1 MKMKAILALSGALM
15 LSACQSTS
23 TPEWVLTP
31 TQETNQQLYAVGH
44 GGSLS
49 AAQRMAMS
57 QLNERLWTQ
66 VESSGYQRQVL
77 RELNGDENFQSIN
90 DSRVNVKTA
99 PVVLT
104 GVDYPR
110 QQQVDGIY
118 YVEAT
123 INKATVKTQLQRELT
138 QTAEDVKTALL
149 SRDHADPLLWWL
161 KHRDVQAVKDKVLTR
176 QAMLLA
182 VSDGVAQAHPV
193 TEQVIALERTL
204 QAVKNQLQFKVVAPK
219 GDRWMKG
226 FVEQHLAAEHIATGS
241 STSKATHILNLDTEW
256 RQSKVGDAYIST
268 VIADLTI
275 QNKRGKTTANR
286 EVIAS
291 GNSVSNYKVSKEGA
305 SRHFSAQMSEQGLWH
320 FLGVL

>member
-31 TQETNQQLYAVGH
+31 TQETNHQLYAVGH
-44 GGSLS
+44 GGSQS

-123 INKATVKTQLQRELT
+123 INKATVKTQLERELT

-149 SRDHADPLLWWL
+149 SRRHADPLLWWL

-291 GNSVSNYKVSKEGA
+291 GNSVSNYKLSKEGA